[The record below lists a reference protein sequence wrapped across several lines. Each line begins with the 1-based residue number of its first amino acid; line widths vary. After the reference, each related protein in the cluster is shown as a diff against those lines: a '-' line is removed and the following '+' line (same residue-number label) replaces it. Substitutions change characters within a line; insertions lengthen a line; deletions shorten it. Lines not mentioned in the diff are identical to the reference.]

1 MHMRVVAV
9 WAAVFLAAAVV
20 VVVADPRPKPQRVGV
35 QIDNNVLFT
44 AGAGLL
50 LAGLAFHAGRRSVYN
65 EKNGP

>member
-9 WAAVFLAAAVV
+9 WAAVFLAAA
-20 VVVADPRPKPQRVGV
+20 VVADPRPKPQRVGV

-65 EKNGP
+65 EKNGS